1 MRGAPKAIR
10 GKEESM
16 ERHPSLA
23 NADDS
28 LVVLIDPQEKLMRA
42 MDRRDEITRN
52 MRLLLRFSSIYAIPV
67 VLTEHYPQ
75 GLGTTVEEIREVLP
89 EYRPIVKRIFSC
101 FGVEEFGRE
110 LATRGRK
117 RLLVAGIETHIC
129 VAQTVLDALHR
140 GFQVQVLSDAVS
152 SRRHGDHA
160 TALERMAREGAVIT
174 TTEAAMYEVAA
185 RADDESFRRLLEL
198 VK

>member
-1 MRGAPKAIR
+1 
-10 GKEESM
+10 M

-42 MDRRDEITRN
+42 VDRRDEITRN
-52 MRLLLRFSSIYAIPV
+52 MRLLLRFASIYGLPV

-110 LATRGRK
+110 LTARGRK

-152 SRRHGDHA
+152 SRRQGDHA
-160 TALERMAREGAVIT
+160 TALDRMAREGAVIT